1 MFYGRRRK
9 IPRAGAG
16 IVWVPAVVDVT
27 SGWGSA
33 GGEGVVW
40 PLESR
45 GKGARGEETH
55 PQLVSERIRGE
66 ALDTHTDL
74 EVHCFARV
82 GEDILRR
89 RGVDLLQRCC
99 QSHAGALDRC
109 LFLGPQRTEVVLA
122 LQMPSEATFP
132 RSRHVVKQI
141 LLEGDGV

>member
-1 MFYGRRRK
+1 MVGDGRFPGPGPVLCGSRL
-9 IPRAGAG
+9 
-16 IVWVPAVVDVT
+16 WWT
-27 SGWGSA
+27 SRQ
-33 GGEGVVW
+33 GGGQLAERVSCGPSSHV
-40 PLESR
+40 E
-45 GKGARGEETH
+45 KGARGEETH

-74 EVHCFARV
+74 EVRCFARV

-109 LFLGPQRTEVVLA
+109 LFPGPQRTEVVLA

-132 RSRHVVKQI
+132 RAAM
-141 LLEGDGV
+141 